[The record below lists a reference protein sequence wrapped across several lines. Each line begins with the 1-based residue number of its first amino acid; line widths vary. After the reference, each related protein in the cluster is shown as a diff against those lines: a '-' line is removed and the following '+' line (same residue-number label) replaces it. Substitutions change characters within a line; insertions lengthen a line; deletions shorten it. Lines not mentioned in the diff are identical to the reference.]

1 MKKLMIAAAIVCAAA
16 MSQAAV
22 VKWSETNIYDEKGT
36 TLITAA
42 NGYNVYLFT
51 TAAVALNKWDA
62 DNFASNLAKGYELGV
77 TDAGKTANS
86 TGIQH
91 TIINSGSQLALVAGT
106 TYDWYTV
113 AVNGDGSRYY
123 ISNVKQAALSGTESE
138 ITNLSFLSQK
148 TATQNKTDAWQ
159 TVPEPTSGLLLLLG
173 VAGLALRRRRA

>member
-36 TLITAA
+36 SLITAA

-51 TAAVALNKWDA
+51 TKAVALNTWDA
-62 DNFASNLAKGYELGV
+62 DNFAANIAKGYELGV
-77 TDAGKTANS
+77 TDAGKTANT

-91 TIINSGSQLALVAGT
+91 TLINANSGLNLAT
-106 TYDWYTV
+106 ETPYTWYTV

-123 ISNVKQAALSGTESE
+123 ISNTKDGTLSGTESE
-138 ITNLSFLSQK
+138 IMTLSFLSQK